1 MINRF
6 RGRPAGRLAILL
18 TLLGAATL
26 SQARAGMHDSPA
38 ALIEAGEFSRAR
50 DAATLEL
57 ARDAGDPGAR
67 FQRARAHG
75 FLGDYD
81 AALADY
87 DDLLSRF
94 PDNVDYVFG
103 RAQVL
108 GWLGRDREALAV
120 IDRAIELAPDYE
132 ALWRLKFSLVERL
145 GDDNLEEFRDSA
157 AGRFPNSGW
166 WQRAVPF
173 SPPAD
178 DYERTLTVGADV
190 QDLNNSLPG
199 WSGGFAE
206 FGWQASPRRRYS
218 IRTQY
223 SRRFSTTDFGLG
235 AGAEFR
241 LGDRWLAGIELSGA
255 SDPDFL
261 ASTSWG
267 GHVGRSFEHGWA
279 LDLRYRRRE
288 FDTATVSAWT
298 ATAEKYFGNFR
309 AAYSLAF
316 AHLHGATDALT
327 HIGTLNWYRGENHS
341 YGITLALGEEAEV
354 VAPGQVLQTDVN
366 SISFTGR
373 HRLSGQWSLSWFAG
387 THEQGDLY
395 RRRYVGLA
403 AAYRF

>member
-1 MINRF
+1 MNNRF
-6 RGRPAGRLAILL
+6 RGRRFGRLAILL
-18 TLLGAATL
+18 TLLVGATL
-26 SQARAGMHDSPA
+26 SQAREGMSDSPA
-38 ALIEAGEFSRAR
+38 ALIEAGEFFRAR
-50 DAATLEL
+50 DTATLEL
-57 ARDAGDPGAR
+57 ARDADDLAAR
-67 FQRARAHG
+67 FQRARANG

-87 DDLLSRF
+87 DVLLARF

-108 GWLGRDREALAV
+108 GWLGRDREALDV
-120 IDRAIELAPDYE
+120 VDRAIELAPGYE

-145 GDDNLEEFRDSA
+145 GDENLDEFRDSA
-157 AGRFPNSGW
+157 AGRFPNAGW
-166 WQRAVPF
+166 WQRAVAP
-173 SPPAD
+173 SPRAD

-190 QDLNNSLPG
+190 QDLDKSLPG

-206 FGWQASPRRRYS
+206 LSWQASPRRSYS
-218 IRTQY
+218 IRTLY
-223 SRRFSTTDFGLG
+223 SRRFSTTDLGVG

-241 LGDRWLAGIELSGA
+241 FGDRWLAGIELDAA

-267 GHVGRSFEHGWA
+267 GHVGRSFEHGWV
-279 LDLRYRRRE
+279 LGLRYRRRE

-327 HIGTLNWYRGENHS
+327 HIGTLNWYRGEHHS
-341 YGITLALGEEAEV
+341 YGITLATGEEAEV
-354 VAPGQVLQTDVN
+354 VAPGQVLQTDVS
-366 SISFTGR
+366 SISLTGR
-373 HRLSGQWSLSWFAG
+373 HRLSGQWGLSWFAG